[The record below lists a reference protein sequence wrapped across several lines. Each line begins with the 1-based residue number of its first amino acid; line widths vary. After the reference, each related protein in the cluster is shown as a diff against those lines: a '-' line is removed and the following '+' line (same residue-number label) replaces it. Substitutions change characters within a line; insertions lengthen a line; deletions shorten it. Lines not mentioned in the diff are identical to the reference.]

1 MATTNMTD
9 IDAKFEEVQRILPN
23 MSETERRI
31 AKQRLHEGYTVQ
43 ETVDNII
50 YDGMG
55 GYSLEE
61 YMSDMLALGL

>member
-9 IDAKFEEVQRILPN
+9 INAKFEEVQRILPN

-43 ETVDNII
+43 DTVDNIV

>member
-23 MSETERRI
+23 MSETECCI

-43 ETVDNII
+43 ETVDNIV

>member
-1 MATTNMTD
+1 MATTNMTN
-9 IDAKFEEVQRILPN
+9 IDAKFEEVKRILPN
-23 MSETERRI
+23 MSETECRI

-43 ETVDNII
+43 ETVDNIV

-61 YMSDMLALGL
+61 YMSDILALGL

>member
-9 IDAKFEEVQRILPN
+9 INAKFEEVQRILPN

-31 AKQRLHEGYTVQ
+31 AKQRLREGYTVQ
-43 ETVDNII
+43 ETVDNIV
-50 YDGMG
+50 YDDMG

>member
-9 IDAKFEEVQRILPN
+9 INAKFEEVQRILPN

-31 AKQRLHEGYTVQ
+31 AKQRLREGYTVQ
-43 ETVDNII
+43 ETVDNIV

-55 GYSLEE
+55 GYSLKE
-61 YMSDMLALGL
+61 YMSDILALGL

>member
-9 IDAKFEEVQRILPN
+9 INAKFEEVQRILPN

-43 ETVDNII
+43 ETVDNIV
-50 YDGMG
+50 YDDMG

>member
-1 MATTNMTD
+1 MATTNITD

-23 MSETERRI
+23 MSETECRI
-31 AKQRLHEGYTVQ
+31 AKQRLYEGYTVQ
-43 ETVDNII
+43 ETVDNIV

>member
-1 MATTNMTD
+1 MATMNMTN
-9 IDAKFEEVQRILPN
+9 IDTKFEEVQRILPN
-23 MSETERRI
+23 MSETECRI

-43 ETVDNII
+43 ETVDNIV

>member
-9 IDAKFEEVQRILPN
+9 IDAKFEEVQKILPN
-23 MSETERRI
+23 MSETECRI

-43 ETVDNII
+43 ETVDNIV

>member
-9 IDAKFEEVQRILPN
+9 INAKFEEVQRILPN

-31 AKQRLHEGYTVQ
+31 AKQRLREGYTVQ
-43 ETVDNII
+43 ETVDNIV

-61 YMSDMLALGL
+61 YMSDILALGL

>member
-23 MSETERRI
+23 MSETECRV
-31 AKQRLHEGYTVQ
+31 AKQRLREGYTVQ
-43 ETVDNII
+43 ETVDNIV

>member
-1 MATTNMTD
+1 MAITNMTD

-23 MSETERRI
+23 MSETECRI

-43 ETVDNII
+43 ETVDNIV

>member
-9 IDAKFEEVQRILPN
+9 INAKFEEVQRILPN

-43 ETVDNII
+43 ETVDNIV

-61 YMSDMLALGL
+61 CMSDMLALGL

>member
-9 IDAKFEEVQRILPN
+9 INAKFEEVQRILPN

-31 AKQRLHEGYTVQ
+31 AKQRLREGYTVQ
-43 ETVDNII
+43 ETVDNIV

-61 YMSDMLALGL
+61 YISDMVTLGL

>member
-1 MATTNMTD
+1 MATMNMTN
-9 IDAKFEEVQRILPN
+9 IDTKFEEVQRILPN
-23 MSETERRI
+23 MSETECRI

-43 ETVDNII
+43 ETVDNIV

-61 YMSDMLALGL
+61 YISDMLALGL

>member
-9 IDAKFEEVQRILPN
+9 INAKFEEVQRILPN

-43 ETVDNII
+43 ETVDNIV
-50 YDGMG
+50 YDGIG

>member
-23 MSETERRI
+23 MSETECRI

-43 ETVDNII
+43 ETVDNIV

>member
-1 MATTNMTD
+1 MTTTNMTD
-9 IDAKFEEVQRILPN
+9 INAKFEEVQRILPN

-31 AKQRLHEGYTVQ
+31 AKQRLREGYTVQ
-43 ETVDNII
+43 ETVDNIV

-61 YMSDMLALGL
+61 YISDMVTLGL

>member
-9 IDAKFEEVQRILPN
+9 INAKFEEVQRILPN
-23 MSETERRI
+23 MSETEHRI

-43 ETVDNII
+43 ETVDNIV

>member
-23 MSETERRI
+23 MSETECRV
-31 AKQRLHEGYTVQ
+31 AKQRLREGYTVQ
-43 ETVDNII
+43 KTVDNIV

-61 YMSDMLALGL
+61 YMGDMLALGL

>member
-1 MATTNMTD
+1 MATTNMID
-9 IDAKFEEVQRILPN
+9 IDTKFEEVQRILPN
-23 MSETERRI
+23 MSETECRI

-43 ETVDNII
+43 ETVDNIV

>member
-9 IDAKFEEVQRILPN
+9 INAKFEEVQRILPN
-23 MSETERRI
+23 MSETECRI

-43 ETVDNII
+43 ETVDNIV

-61 YMSDMLALGL
+61 YMSDILALGL

>member
-1 MATTNMTD
+1 MATTNMID
-9 IDAKFEEVQRILPN
+9 IDTKFEEVQKILPN
-23 MSETERRI
+23 MSETECRI

-43 ETVDNII
+43 ETVDNIV

>member
-9 IDAKFEEVQRILPN
+9 INTKFEEVQRILPN

-31 AKQRLHEGYTVQ
+31 AKQRLREGYTVQ
-43 ETVDNII
+43 ETVDNIV

-61 YMSDMLALGL
+61 YMSDILALGL

>member
-9 IDAKFEEVQRILPN
+9 IDAKFEEVQKILPN
-23 MSETERRI
+23 MSETECSI

-43 ETVDNII
+43 ETVDNIV

>member
-9 IDAKFEEVQRILPN
+9 INAKFEEVQRILPN

-31 AKQRLHEGYTVQ
+31 AKRKLHEGYTVQ
-43 ETVDNII
+43 ETVDNIV

>member
-9 IDAKFEEVQRILPN
+9 INAKFEEVQRILPN

-43 ETVDNII
+43 ETVDNIV

>member
-9 IDAKFEEVQRILPN
+9 INAKFEEVQRILPN